1 MTDSKNTNKVRIEGA
16 GGNRITL
23 ADASNVQQKYLLS
36 KLQTLDHDAD
46 GCICLDDL
54 LRVVESEA
62 KLRSTAQKY
71 QRFIVGLGIA
81 VMVMFGVTL
90 GSSILSVNLMKEF
103 VVNKGS
109 LVGKDGQVLLVGSS
123 DFVVVDGALHSSNA
137 SHGMSLQVVPQR
149 PVINNVLPKSASRRL
164 INGSVAMEN
173 STGVE
178 DDRSGEEM
186 YHVPRAD
193 FNRAIAIFKSGTVGL
208 TVPLGSDIVAVT
220 MDHLQVNKNGE
231 RVSGSAAGVQ
241 WTSLCESGED
251 KCEISVT
258 RTMGPSSEEELD
270 PDYLGEDDNSTRLLS
285 TLPDEDYLEE
295 DNSDRLLATRASA
308 RQLSDGCPAGV
319 HGVHKDTMLI
329 HCMEEAMEGKNGV
342 TYSKLS
348 VDECWYSLP
357 FVGWSRRR
365 THFCRHR
372 CNADS
377 EMSRNRPCRR
387 RGTKGSTSSKKFGNG
402 IDNNWQAAR

>member
-1 MTDSKNTNKVRIEGA
+1 MTDSKNTSKVRIEGPD
-16 GGNRITL
+16 GNRITL
-23 ADASNVQQKYLLS
+23 ADASNVQQKFLLS

-62 KLRSTAQKY
+62 KLRSTAQTY
-71 QRFIVGLGIA
+71 QRFIAGLVIA
-81 VMVMFGVTL
+81 VVVMFGVTL
-90 GSSILSVNLMKEF
+90 GSSILSVNLMAEF

-123 DFVVVDGALHSSNA
+123 DFVVVDGALHASNA

-149 PVINNVLPKSASRRL
+149 PVVNNVLPKSALRRL
-164 INGSVAMEN
+164 INGSVAMEDIAE
-173 STGVE
+173 VE
-178 DDRSGEEM
+178 YDSSGGEMEM

-193 FNRAIAIFKSGTVGL
+193 FDRAIAIFKSGTVGL
-208 TVPLGSDIVAVT
+208 TVPLGSDRVAVT
-220 MDHLQVNKNGE
+220 MDHLQVNEKGE
-231 RVSGSAAGVQ
+231 QMSGSAAGVQ
-241 WTSLCESGED
+241 WTSLCDSGED
-251 KCEISVT
+251 ECDISVT
-258 RTMGPSSEEELD
+258 RTRGPHSDGELD

-285 TLPDEDYLEE
+285 ALPDDDHLEE
-295 DNSDRLLATRASA
+295 DDLDRLLSKRASA

-319 HGVHKDTMLI
+319 HAVHQDTMSI
-329 HCMEEAMEGKNGV
+329 HCMEEAMEGKNNV
-342 TYSKLS
+342 VYSKLS
-348 VDECWYSLP
+348 ADKCWYSKP

-377 EMSRNRPCRR
+377 AMSRNRPCRR
-387 RGTKGSTSSKKFGNG
+387 RGFKEITPGPYYSRGKK
-402 IDNNWQAAR
+402 APR

>member
-1 MTDSKNTNKVRIEGA
+1 
-16 GGNRITL
+16 
-23 ADASNVQQKYLLS
+23 
-36 KLQTLDHDAD
+36 
-46 GCICLDDL
+46 
-54 LRVVESEA
+54 
-62 KLRSTAQKY
+62 
-71 QRFIVGLGIA
+71 
-81 VMVMFGVTL
+81 
-90 GSSILSVNLMKEF
+90 
-103 VVNKGS
+103 
-109 LVGKDGQVLLVGSS
+109 
-123 DFVVVDGALHSSNA
+123 
-137 SHGMSLQVVPQR
+137 
-149 PVINNVLPKSASRRL
+149 VINNVSLKSASRRL
-164 INGSVAMEN
+164 VNGSVAMEN

-258 RTMGPSSEEELD
+258 RTMGPRSEEELD

-295 DNSDRLLATRASA
+295 DNSDRLLAKRASA

-329 HCMEEAMEGKNGV
+329 HCMEEAMEGKNHDV